1 MSSLQ
6 LQHTAIIMQNTAQTA
21 HREINK
27 YLFVDY
33 VNPAGFLSKRV
44 LRKRIF
50 VVMSPRFAWHV
61 FFLFACLN
69 SEACYQIHVTI
80 VRGITKRIT

>member
-6 LQHTAIIMQNTAQTA
+6 LQHTAIIMQNTTQTA

-27 YLFVDY
+27 YLFVAY
-33 VNPAGFLSKRV
+33 VNPVGFLSKRV

-50 VVMSPRFAWHV
+50 VVMSPRFAMHV
-61 FFLFACLN
+61 FFHLACLN
-69 SEACYQIHVTI
+69 SEVCYQIHVTI
-80 VRGITKRIT
+80 VCGIIQKE